1 MPRGVAVAAG
11 SVPRPRHALLATIA
25 LILGGVAIGTT
36 EFVTMGLLPQIAE
49 GVGVDIPT
57 AGHTISAYAAG
68 VVIGAPLLAV
78 LGATW
83 PRKAL
88 LVGLMVAFT
97 VGNVLTALAPSYETL
112 VAARLLAGLP
122 HGAFFGVAAL
132 VAVDLAAAGQAGRAV
147 GRVMLG
153 IPIAN
158 VLGVPGA
165 TWLGQHLGWRS
176 AYWLVT
182 VIGVATVALISYA
195 VPHLPR
201 DRARTVRSELGALTS
216 LQVWLTL
223 GVGAVG
229 FGGMF
234 AMYSYIAPTVTE
246 VTGLP
251 ASAVPLFLLVFGASG
266 FVGNLVA
273 GRMGDWSVIRSAV
286 IGMAGLGVSLAL
298 FAVVAPYAVAA
309 LVVLAVTSIL
319 ASVLVINLQL
329 RLMQVAGA
337 AQTLAAA
344 GNHAA
349 LNFANALGA
358 WVGGLVI
365 AAGYGYTAPSL
376 VGAGLA
382 LLGLAI
388 LGVSLL
394 VHRRD
399 HPHRVTLRP
408 AAVVRTAGGS
418 APAAPEQATTRDG
431 ALADPVC

>member
-1 MPRGVAVAAG
+1 MPQ
-11 SVPRPRHALLATIA
+11 PRHATLATVA

-36 EFVTMGLLPQIAE
+36 EFVTMGLLPDIAA
-49 GVGVDIPT
+49 GVGVDIPS

-68 VVIGAPLLAV
+68 VVVGAPLLAV

-83 PRKAL
+83 PRKLL
-88 LVGLMVAFT
+88 LVGLMAAFT
-97 VGNVLTALAPSYETL
+97 VGNVLSAAAPDYATL
-112 VAARLLAGLP
+112 VAARFLAGLP

-132 VAVDLAAAGQAGRAV
+132 VAVDLAVRGQAGRAV

-165 TWLGQHLGWRS
+165 TWLGQTLGWRA

-182 VIGVATVALISYA
+182 VLGVATIILIAYA

-201 DRARTVRSELGALTS
+201 DRSRTVRNELSALTS

-234 AMYSYIAPTVTE
+234 AMYSYIAPTVTD

-251 ASAVPLFLLVFGASG
+251 ASAVPLFLLVFGLSG
-266 FVGNLVA
+266 FAGNLVA
-273 GRMGDWSVIRSAV
+273 GRMGDWSVIRSVV
-286 IGMAGLGVSLAL
+286 IGIAGLGVSLAI
-298 FAVVAPYAVAA
+298 FAVAAPYAVPA
-309 LVVLAVTSIL
+309 LVVLAMTSVL

-329 RLMQVAGA
+329 RLMQVAGT

-349 LNFANALGA
+349 LNLANALGA

-382 LLGLAI
+382 VVGLGILA
-388 LGVSLL
+388 VSVL

-399 HPHRVTLRP
+399 HPGRATLRP
-408 AAVVRTAGGS
+408 AGAPEAS
-418 APAAPEQATTRDG
+418 AAEPVGAAP
-431 ALADPVC
+431 VS

>member
-1 MPRGVAVAAG
+1 
-11 SVPRPRHALLATIA
+11 
-25 LILGGVAIGTT
+25 
-36 EFVTMGLLPQIAE
+36 MGLLPDIAA

-57 AGHTISAYAAG
+57 AGHTITAYAAG
-68 VVIGAPLLAV
+68 VVVGAPLLAV

-83 PRKAL
+83 PRKSL
-88 LVGLMVAFT
+88 LIGLMAAVT
-97 VGNVLTALAPSYETL
+97 LGNVLSAVAPDFATL
-112 VAARLLAGLP
+112 VAARFVSGLP

-132 VAVDLAAAGQAGRAV
+132 VAVDLAATGQSGRAV

-153 IPIAN
+153 IPVAN

-165 TWLGQHLGWRS
+165 TWLGQGLGWRA
-176 AYWLVT
+176 AYWFVT
-182 VIGVATVALISYA
+182 VIGVATIALLTYA
-195 VPHLPR
+195 VPHLSR
-201 DRARTVRSELGALTS
+201 DRSRTVRSELSALTS

-223 GVGAVG
+223 GVGAIG

-251 ASAVPLFLLVFGASG
+251 ASAVPVFLLVFGVAG

-273 GRMGDWSVIRSAV
+273 GRMGDWSVIRSVV
-286 IGMAGLGVSLAL
+286 IGITGLGVSLAL
-298 FAVVAPYAVAA
+298 FALVAPYPVPA
-309 LVVLAVTSIL
+309 LVVLGLSSVL

-329 RLMQVAGA
+329 RLMQVAGS

-349 LNFANALGA
+349 LNLANGLGA
-358 WVGGLVI
+358 WVGGAVI
-365 AAGYGYTAPSL
+365 AAGYGYRAPSL

-382 LLGLAI
+382 AVGLGILA
-388 LGVSLL
+388 VSVL

-399 HPHRVTLRP
+399 HPERATLRP
-408 AAVVRTAGGS
+408 AP
-418 APAAPEQATTRDG
+418 APALEPR
-431 ALADPVC
+431 ALPADRVGADPVAVGRVP

>member
-1 MPRGVAVAAG
+1 
-11 SVPRPRHALLATIA
+11 VPQPRHATLATIA

-36 EFVTMGLLPQIAE
+36 EFVTMGLLPDIGA

-68 VVIGAPLLAV
+68 VVVGAPLLAV

-83 PRKAL
+83 PRKTL
-88 LVGLMVAFT
+88 LIGLMAAIT
-97 VGNVLTALAPSYETL
+97 LGNVLSAAAPDFATL
-112 VAARLLAGLP
+112 VAARFISGLP

-132 VAVDLAAAGQAGRAV
+132 VAVDLATPGQSGRAV

-165 TWLGQHLGWRS
+165 TWLGQALGWRA

-182 VIGVATVALISYA
+182 VIGVATVALLAYA

-201 DRARTVRSELGALTS
+201 DRSRTVRSELSALTS

-223 GVGAVG
+223 GVGAIG

-251 ASAVPLFLLVFGASG
+251 ASAVPVFLLVFGVAG

-273 GRMGDWSVIRSAV
+273 GRLGDWSVIRSVV
-286 IGMAGLGVSLAL
+286 IGITGLGVSLAL
-298 FAVVAPYAVAA
+298 FAVAAPYAVPA
-309 LVVLAVTSIL
+309 LVVLGASSVL

-329 RLMQVAGA
+329 RLMQVAGT

-349 LNFANALGA
+349 LNLANGLGA
-358 WVGGLVI
+358 WIGGAVI

-382 LLGLAI
+382 VVGLGILA
-388 LGVSLL
+388 VSLL

-399 HPHRVTLRP
+399 HPDRVTLRP
-408 AAVVRTAGGS
+408 AAAAALPPAERMAAG
-418 APAAPEQATTRDG
+418 Q
-431 ALADPVC
+431 VH

>member
-1 MPRGVAVAAG
+1 MPQ
-11 SVPRPRHALLATIA
+11 PRHATLATIA

-36 EFVTMGLLPQIAE
+36 EFVTMGLLPEIAA

-97 VGNVLTALAPSYETL
+97 IGNILSAIAPDYGLLVG
-112 VAARLLAGLP
+112 ARLLAGLP

-132 VAVDLAAAGQAGRAV
+132 VAVDLAQRGQAGRAV

-165 TWLGQHLGWRS
+165 TWLGQAYGWRT
-176 AYWLVT
+176 AYVLVA
-182 VIGVATVALISYA
+182 VVGVATVALIAYA
-195 VPHLPR
+195 VPHLPA
-201 DRARTVRSELGALTS
+201 DPTRTVRSELSALTS

-251 ASAVPLFLLVFGASG
+251 ASAVPLFLLVFGVSG
-266 FVGNLVA
+266 FIGNIVA
-273 GRMGDWSVIRSAV
+273 GRMGDWSVIRSIV
-286 IGMAGLGVSLAL
+286 IGLVGMGLALGVFAAVASYAVPALIVLAL
-298 FAVVAPYAVAA
+298 
-309 LVVLAVTSIL
+309 TSVL

-329 RLMQVAGA
+329 RLMQVAGS

-344 GNHAA
+344 SNHAA
-349 LNFANALGA
+349 LNLANALGA
-358 WVGGLVI
+358 WLGGLVI
-365 AAGYGYTAPSL
+365 AAGYGYRAPSV
-376 VGAGLA
+376 VGVGLA
-382 LLGLAI
+382 VLGLVI
-388 LGVSLL
+388 LGISLL
-394 VHRRD
+394 IHRRD
-399 HPHRVTLRP
+399 HPGRVSIRP
-408 AAVVRTAGGS
+408 GGPAGRDASSSAARVS
-418 APAAPEQATTRDG
+418 
-431 ALADPVC
+431 

>member
-1 MPRGVAVAAG
+1 MPQ
-11 SVPRPRHALLATIA
+11 PRHATLATVA

-36 EFVTMGLLPQIAE
+36 EFVTMGLLPDIAA
-49 GVGVDIPT
+49 GVGVDIPS

-68 VVIGAPLLAV
+68 VVVGAPLLAV

-83 PRKAL
+83 PRKML
-88 LVGLMVAFT
+88 LVGLMAAFT
-97 VGNVLTALAPSYETL
+97 VGNVLSAAAPDYPTL
-112 VAARLLAGLP
+112 VAARFLAGLP

-132 VAVDLAAAGQAGRAV
+132 VAVDLAVRGQAGRAV

-165 TWLGQHLGWRS
+165 TWLGQALGWRA

-182 VIGVATVALISYA
+182 VLGVATIVLIAYA

-201 DRARTVRSELGALTS
+201 DRSRTVRNELSALTS

-234 AMYSYIAPTVTE
+234 AMYSYIAPTVTD

-251 ASAVPLFLLVFGASG
+251 ASAVPLFLLVFGLSG
-266 FVGNLVA
+266 LAGNLVA
-273 GRMGDWSVIRSAV
+273 GRMGDWSVIRSVV
-286 IGMAGLGVSLAL
+286 IGIAGLGVSLAL
-298 FAVVAPYAVAA
+298 FAVAAPYAVPA
-309 LVVLAVTSIL
+309 LVVLAMTSVL

-329 RLMQVAGA
+329 RLMQVAGT

-349 LNFANALGA
+349 LNLANALGA

-382 LLGLAI
+382 VVGLGILA
-388 LGVSLL
+388 VSVL

-399 HPHRVTLRP
+399 HPGRATLRP
-408 AAVVRTAGGS
+408 AGAAEAS
-418 APAAPEQATTRDG
+418 AAEPVGAAR
-431 ALADPVC
+431 LS

>member
-1 MPRGVAVAAG
+1 MPQ
-11 SVPRPRHALLATIA
+11 PRHATLATVA

-36 EFVTMGLLPQIAE
+36 EFVTMGLLPDIAS
-49 GVGVDIPT
+49 GVGVDIPS

-68 VVIGAPLLAV
+68 VVVGAPLLAV

-83 PRKAL
+83 PRKML
-88 LVGLMVAFT
+88 LVGLMAAFT
-97 VGNVLTALAPSYETL
+97 VGNVLSAAAPDYPTL
-112 VAARLLAGLP
+112 VAARFLAGLP

-132 VAVDLAAAGQAGRAV
+132 VAVDLAVRGQAGRAV

-165 TWLGQHLGWRS
+165 TWLGQALGWRA

-182 VIGVATVALISYA
+182 VIGVATIVLIAYA

-201 DRARTVRSELGALTS
+201 DRSRTVRNELSALTS

-234 AMYSYIAPTVTE
+234 AMYSYIAPTVTD

-251 ASAVPLFLLVFGASG
+251 ASAVPLFLLVFGLSG
-266 FVGNLVA
+266 LGGNLVA
-273 GRMGDWSVIRSAV
+273 GRMGDWSVIRSVV
-286 IGMAGLGVSLAL
+286 IGVAGLGVSLAL
-298 FAVVAPYAVAA
+298 FAVAAPYAVPA
-309 LVVLAVTSIL
+309 LVVLAMTSVL

-329 RLMQVAGA
+329 RLMQVAGT

-349 LNFANALGA
+349 LNLANALGA

-382 LLGLAI
+382 VVGLGILA
-388 LGVSLL
+388 VSVL

-399 HPHRVTLRP
+399 HPGRATLRP
-408 AAVVRTAGGS
+408 AG
-418 APAAPEQATTRDG
+418 APEASAAEPVG
-431 ALADPVC
+431 AARLS